1 MSSEGKES
9 AKSYD
14 AKYIETSCV
23 LKHNV
28 DELLVGVTKQI
39 LLRKKESSMGS
50 NSRAGTQSRV
60 KIILI
65 QYHWL
70 LIDIFIRI
78 ESMGATPPWEP
89 WWELEQ
95 CWWICSD
102 TRDPQKISRVMTY
115 MCFKEGKITQKWT
128 WTESQHN

>member
-1 MSSEGKES
+1 MKTVVKKQCGVETLILLLSSEGKES

-65 QYHWL
+65 QY
-70 LIDIFIRI
+70 ID
-78 ESMGATPPWEP
+78 S
-89 WWELEQ
+89 
-95 CWWICSD
+95 
-102 TRDPQKISRVMTY
+102 
-115 MCFKEGKITQKWT
+115 
-128 WTESQHN
+128 